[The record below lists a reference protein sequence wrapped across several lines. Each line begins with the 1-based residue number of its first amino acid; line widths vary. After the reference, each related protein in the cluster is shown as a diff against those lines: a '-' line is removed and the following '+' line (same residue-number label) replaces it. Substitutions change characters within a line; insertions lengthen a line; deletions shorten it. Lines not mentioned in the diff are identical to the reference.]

1 MARDNQYNWDRDGT
15 VEPTD
20 MRSLEHS
27 FQHLPRSPIEA
38 LEPARGVQPPER
50 RQRQEIRRRQKGS
63 GGYMKLFN
71 GFLTFVLMVMIAVGL
86 LFFFIKV
93 QFDSPGPLEHST
105 VITIAPGSGLNKIA
119 TTLQREGVIGDSRIF
134 VGSAIYFKAQKKLKA
149 GEYEFRKND
158 SMRQVLDRLVEGKA
172 ILQKVTIREGL
183 TSQQTVS
190 ILNNH
195 EMMRGEITKIPAE
208 GSLLPDTYKF
218 SRNMDRQELVDRMQ
232 AEQRKFVKRLWEQ
245 RARGLPIQSPEEA
258 IILASIVERETGRSD
273 ERDRVAG
280 VFVNRLRRGMRLQSD
295 PTIIYGIVGGQGSLG
310 RPLRK
315 SEIARKTAY
324 NTYQIDGLPP
334 TPIGNPGRAAIE
346 AVLNPADTKDIF
358 FVADGTGGHAF
369 SQTLRGHNRNVAK
382 WRKIERGIRAAQ
394 KKRAAELKEAAVT
407 AKTAAADTSQA
418 AATDTDVPGLA
429 IGGGSAVRGSTM
441 DSSPALVPTAQPLL
455 AARARVSD
463 GQEKSDA
470 KAATAA
476 DTPKAKR
483 PTVPMPVQRP

>member
-1 MARDNQYNWDRDGT
+1 MPRNNQYNWGRNGSDT
-15 VEPTD
+15 PPD
-20 MRSLEHS
+20 MRSLEHT
-27 FQHLPRSPIEA
+27 FQNMPRSPVEA
-38 LEPARGVQPPER
+38 LEPARGVQPPQR
-50 RQRQEIRRRQKGS
+50 RQRHEIRKRQKES

-71 GFLTFVLMVMIAVGL
+71 GLMTFVLMVMIAVGL
-86 LFFFIKV
+86 LFFFIKN

-105 VITIAPGSGLNKIA
+105 VITISPGSGLNKIA
-119 TTLQREGVIGDSRIF
+119 STLQREGIITDSRIF

-149 GEYEFRKND
+149 GEYEFRKHD

-195 EMMRGEITKIPAE
+195 EMLKGEITIIPAE

-218 SRNMDRQELVDRMQ
+218 SRNMDRQELIDRMQ
-232 AEQRKFVKRLWEQ
+232 AEQRKYVKRLWEK
-245 RARGLPIQSPEEA
+245 RASGLPLQSPEEA

-280 VFVNRLRRGMRLQSD
+280 VFVNRLKRGMRLQSD

-346 AVLNPADTKDIF
+346 AVLNPAKTRDLF

-369 SQTLRGHNRNVAK
+369 SPTHRGHLRNVAK
-382 WRKIERGIRAAQ
+382 WRKIERKMRAAQ
-394 KKRAAELKEAAVT
+394 KKRQAENL
-407 AKTAAADTSQA
+407 AAAGNGAIEKTGDTSEIA
-418 AATDTDVPGLA
+418 VPGLA
-429 IGGGSAVRGSTM
+429 VSGA
-441 DSSPALVPTAQPLL
+441 PAGDGETAQTVPERVAIEEPLL
-455 AARARVSD
+455 KARARVD
-463 GQEKSDA
+463 GVVK
-470 KAATAA
+470 KTAA
-476 DTPKAKR
+476 RPETVKR
-483 PTVPMPVQRP
+483 IVPPSVPMPVRRP